1 MANKCLTRIA
11 NLLKQSSIKGVKQ
24 EEILSQIKLA
34 QAEKK
39 ISNIDEINVDKIS
52 KEVSEQIKLQKKI
65 DKRSALENEIKGRKY
80 VEYIMKEFADEP
92 EEGLIAILVGSNSS

>member
-11 NLLKQSSIKGVKQ
+11 NLLKQSYIKSVKQ
-24 EEILSQIKLA
+24 EEILNQVKLA

-52 KEVSEQIKLQKKI
+52 QEVSEQIKLQKN
-65 DKRSALENEIKGRKY
+65 R
-80 VEYIMKEFADEP
+80 
-92 EEGLIAILVGSNSS
+92 

>member
-34 QAEKK
+34 QAEK

-52 KEVSEQIKLQKKI
+52 KEVSEQIKLQKNRQKKCI
-65 DKRSALENEIKGRKY
+65 RK
-80 VEYIMKEFADEP
+80 
-92 EEGLIAILVGSNSS
+92 